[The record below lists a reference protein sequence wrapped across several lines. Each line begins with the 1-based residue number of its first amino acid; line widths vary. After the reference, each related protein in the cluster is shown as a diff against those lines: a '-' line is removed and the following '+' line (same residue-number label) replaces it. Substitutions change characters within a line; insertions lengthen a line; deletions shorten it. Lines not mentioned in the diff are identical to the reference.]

1 MAQVIVVKQGKVAA
15 SILAAE
21 ARTAV
26 WLVPVPAPE
35 GIVSAHHQ
43 RVEAAGATAAAVA
56 VAAAAAA
63 AVATVA
69 ASIRTAHT
77 SRGARPVGAGA
88 GAGTRAGARAEA
100 EAGAKA
106 GVHAPV
112 VVVAAAAAAEP
123 AAERRALPDI
133 AAAALVLS
141 VVLALAVGCRHLL
154 R

>member
-1 MAQVIVVKQGKVAA
+1 MTTAQVIAVKQGKVAA

-26 WLVPVPAPE
+26 WLVPVPALE

-56 VAAAAAA
+56 VAAAA
-63 AVATVA
+63 
-69 ASIRTAHT
+69 IRTAHT
-77 SRGARPVGAGA
+77 SRGARPVGAG
-88 GAGTRAGARAEA
+88 TRAGARVEA

-106 GVHAPV
+106 GVPAPV
-112 VVVAAAAAAEP
+112 VVAAAAAAAEP
-123 AAERRALPDI
+123 AAERRALLDI
-133 AAAALVLS
+133 AAALVLS